1 LEGKGQILSSAKKDD
16 FILVTE
22 NLTKNFG
29 ALRAV
34 NGVNLK
40 VKRGSVLAVIGP
52 NGAGKTTL
60 FNMITGFYPADG
72 GKVIFDSKDITN
84 LPPYEIM
91 KAGMSRSFQV
101 VSIYNELTVSENM
114 ALAVQAITPHSRKL
128 FARAHRFKD
137 INERADQ
144 LLDRIGLLAKKN
156 QYASTLSHGEQKM
169 LDIGL
174 ALSSN
179 PKLLLLDEPTS
190 GLSLEEAYHI
200 IELIQKFSRELTIV
214 IIEHKVEVI
223 LLISEQITVLHQ
235 GQVIAAGTPEEIQ
248 KNEKVQEAY
257 LGGVV

>member
-1 LEGKGQILSSAKKDD
+1 VEGGGEED
-16 FILVTE
+16 FILVTD
-22 NLTKNFG
+22 NLTKDFG

-34 NGVNLK
+34 DGVNLK
-40 VKRGSVLAVIGP
+40 VKRGSLVAVIGP

-60 FNMITGFYPADG
+60 FNVITGFYNSDKG
-72 GKVIFDSKDITN
+72 RVIFEGRDITN

-91 KAGMSRSFQV
+91 KAGISRSFQME
-101 VSIYNELTVSENM
+101 SIYNELTVFENM
-114 ALAVQAITPHSRKL
+114 ALAVQAITPHSRN
-128 FARAHRFKD
+128 FFSSAHNFQD
-137 INERADQ
+137 INDRAEQ
-144 LLDRIGLLAKKN
+144 LLQRIGLYDKRF
-156 QYASTLSHGEQKM
+156 QYASTLSHGEKKM

-200 IELIQKFSRELTIV
+200 VEMIKQFSTELSII
-214 IIEHKVEVI
+214 IIEHKVEII
-223 LLISEQITVLHQ
+223 LLISEQITVLHL
-235 GQVIAAGTPEEIQ
+235 GRVIAAGTPQEIQ